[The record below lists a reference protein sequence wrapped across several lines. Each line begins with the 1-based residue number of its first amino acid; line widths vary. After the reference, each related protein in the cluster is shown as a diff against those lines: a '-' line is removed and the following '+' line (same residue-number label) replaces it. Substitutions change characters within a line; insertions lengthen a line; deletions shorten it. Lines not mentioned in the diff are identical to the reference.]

1 MSPLLHDKLAR
12 NGLNILLMNPAR
24 TPRRP
29 RLPLLLACL
38 LLAPLLLAQQ
48 AATSRVEQ
56 GNLVFDG
63 VPARD
68 PAESAQLARWLES
81 RSAALVDWL
90 ADGSIVIATR
100 FGNTAQL
107 HRVRNAL
114 GVREQLTF
122 ESEPITNA
130 VAHPYDA
137 NVLLY
142 MKDQGGNENMQI
154 WLRGLADHTDRL
166 VSDGTSLHGTPVFA
180 HDGKRIAYFNNARD
194 SASYDI
200 YIRDLSRDISPQL
213 LVRGGSEEL
222 DVQDWSSDDKRIALI
237 RYTSITRSELLLAD
251 TTTGALTR
259 IEPSSE
265 NGTASVAQAKFS
277 PDGRLYFLSDRG
289 GEFMALHYMDV
300 ATREIHTLTPNT
312 NWDVERFALSQD
324 GRLLAYTINEGGFDR
339 LVLYDTRQRADILL
353 PPLPAG
359 GVIGG
364 IAFDRTGRQLAV
376 SVESALAP
384 SDIYVYSVRSL
395 GSGPEVQL
403 TRWTQSEIGPINPQQ
418 LVPAQ
423 LVEFPTWDSVGNAP
437 RKLTAFLY
445 QPTTPGPH
453 PVVIDI
459 HGGPESQY
467 RPQWSAFTQYLV
479 SELGYAVLAP
489 NVRGSSGYGRSFL
502 KLDDGALR
510 EDSVRDI
517 GALLVWIGAQ
527 RQLDRKHVVVM
538 GGSYGGYM
546 SLASMV
552 NYSDRLAGGIDV
564 VGISNFVTF
573 LTNTSAYR
581 RDLRRA
587 EYGDERDP
595 KMRALLQNIS
605 PLTNAAS
612 ITRPLLIVQG
622 LNDPRV
628 PYTESEQ
635 MMAKVRAGGGQVWYL
650 AAKDEGHG
658 FRKKANR
665 DVYLATVS
673 QFLKALL
680 R

>member
-1 MSPLLHDKLAR
+1 MKHPRTLTVLAS
-12 NGLNILLMNPAR
+12 LV
-24 TPRRP
+24 
-29 RLPLLLACL
+29 
-38 LLAPLLLAQQ
+38 LAPLLLAQTT
-48 AATSRVEQ
+48 ATGRVEQ
-56 GNLVFDG
+56 GNLIFDG
-63 VPARD
+63 IPPRD
-68 PAESAQLARWLES
+68 ATESARLARWLES
-81 RSAALVDWL
+81 RAAGLVDWL

-107 HRVRNAL
+107 HRVRAPL
-114 GVREQLTF
+114 GMREQLTF
-122 ESEPITNA
+122 ETEPVTNA

-137 NVLLY
+137 TQLLY
-142 MKDQGGNENMQI
+142 MKDRGGDENMQI
-154 WLRGLADHTDRL
+154 WLRNLVTGADRL
-166 VSDGTSLHGTPVFA
+166 LSDGKSLHGTPVFA

-200 YIRDLSRDISPQL
+200 LLRDINGNAPAQV
-213 LVRGGSEEL
+213 LVTGGSDEL
-222 DVQDWSSDDKRIALI
+222 DVQDWSLDDRQLALI
-237 RYTSITRSELLLAD
+237 RYTSITNSQLLLAD
-251 TTTGALTR
+251 TTTGTLTR
-259 IEPSSE
+259 IEPAGDRS
-265 NGTASVAQAKFS
+265 GTVSVAEARFS
-277 PDGRLYFLSDRG
+277 RDGRGLYFLSDRG
-289 GEFMALHYMDV
+289 GEFMALHHMDLASRAV
-300 ATREIHTLTPNT
+300 RTLTPDT
-312 NWDVERFALSQD
+312 QWDVERFALSQD
-324 GRLLAYTINEGGFDR
+324 GRWLAYTRNEDGMDR
-339 LVLYDTRQRADILL
+339 LVLHDLRLDADMLL
-353 PPLPAG
+353 PALPFGA
-359 GVIGG
+359 VISAIG
-364 IAFDRTGRQLAV
+364 FDHASRQLAV
-376 SVESALAP
+376 SAESAQSPA
-384 SDIYVYSVRSL
+384 DVYVYRIE
-395 GSGPEVQL
+395 PEADASKPARVAL
-403 TRWTQSEIGPINPQQ
+403 VRWTQSELGPIDAASP
-418 LVPAQ
+418 VPAQ
-423 LVEFPTWDSVGNAP
+423 LVQFPTWDNAGGSRRMLP
-437 RKLTAFLY
+437 AFVYKPL
-445 QPTTPGPH
+445 TPGPH

-479 SELGYAVLAP
+479 NELGYAVIAP

-517 GALLVWIGAQ
+517 GSLLVWIGAQ
-527 RQLDRKHVVVM
+527 PEFNRNRIVVM

-546 SLASMV
+546 SLASLV

-587 EYGDERDP
+587 EYGDEREP
-595 KMRALLQNIS
+595 AMRSVLQNIS

-612 ITRPLLIVQG
+612 IRKPLLIVQG

-635 MMAKVRAGGGQVWYL
+635 MMAKVRAGGGEVWYL

-673 QFLKALL
+673 QFLRRLNGSAA
-680 R
+680 RQ